1 MTLILGCALIAIGIY
16 IMVETL
22 IQGYKDWVD
31 IKEKVKD
38 AKAVKDDRFR

>member
-22 IQGYKDWVD
+22 IQGYKDWID
-31 IKEKVKD
+31 IKK
-38 AKAVKDDRFR
+38 KAEGRK